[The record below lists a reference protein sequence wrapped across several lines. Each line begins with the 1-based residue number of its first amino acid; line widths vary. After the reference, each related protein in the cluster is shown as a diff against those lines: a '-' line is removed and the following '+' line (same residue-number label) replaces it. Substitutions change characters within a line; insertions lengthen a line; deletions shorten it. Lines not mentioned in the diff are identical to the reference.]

1 MTTTTLT
8 PCVVDNDAYDAG
20 KTTCEGK
27 WAVELKICI
36 TKKGKEKYNCDSAN
50 MDAYSLCAAKNEA
63 LTLCKPTTT
72 LFQASPSTT
81 MTTTTTT
88 STTMTTTTLTPCVV
102 DNDAYDAGKTTC
114 GGKWAVKLKICI
126 TKKGKEKYNC
136 DSAN

>member
-27 WAVELKICI
+27 WAVKLKICI

-72 LFQASPSTT
+72 LFQA
-81 MTTTTTT
+81 
-88 STTMTTTTLTPCVV
+88 TL
-102 DNDAYDAGKTTC
+102 
-114 GGKWAVKLKICI
+114 I
-126 TKKGKEKYNC
+126 
-136 DSAN
+136 